1 MSTRH
6 SIPKMLRTI
15 RPPLKSLLRHSYLR
29 FKEQLRD
36 PGRAQRVLLKELVHN
51 LASTEYGRSLGV
63 RGEDDYK
70 AFSRR
75 TPIAGYDE
83 LRPWIESQKSHEGHS
98 IVSGPVLFYEK
109 TSGSSGPVKY
119 IPYTSGLKGSF
130 NRMFSIWLY
139 DLLEHG
145 PRFETGRIF
154 ISVSPSFGDAQATKR
169 GIKVGLDDDADYLN
183 SWMRWLSK
191 RFLVAPASIKKL
203 RDPADFKHVLSA
215 LLLAEPDLEVISI
228 WNPSLL
234 EVILDHI
241 QARGDALIDDLKSG
255 LVARGDLEFRFK
267 RQPPER
273 LALIKEQ
280 PIDWPRTWP
289 KLKLISCWTS
299 ANASSASRRLAGQFP
314 GVCVQGKGL
323 LATEAPLTLPLI
335 EARGFAPLPGEVFY
349 EFLDDRG
356 NISLLHELDAER
368 EYEIVLTQKGGLS
381 RYRIGDRVR
390 VTHSYKATPCLEFI
404 GRSGEVCDLVGE
416 KLSESFARE
425 CLSRLPLESSRFQT
439 LLPVMPERG
448 RCHYVLLLDEPPS
461 CATSIEE
468 RLDEAL
474 CDAYHYRNARRLGQ
488 LDPATVRVAPN
499 LRDAYN
505 EYFMMKGMKFGD
517 IKHQF
522 IVRRLDD
529 AANLMA
535 ILDSSQLLASAHS
548 KAE

>member
-1 MSTRH
+1 M
-6 SIPKMLRTI
+6 IGII
-15 RPPLKSLLRHSYLR
+15 RPALNALLRHSYIR
-29 FKEQLRD
+29 FKEQLGD
-36 PGRAQRVLLKELVHN
+36 PGRAQRVLLKELVRN
-51 LASTEYGRSLGV
+51 LAATEYGRSLGV
-63 RGEDDYK
+63 REGDDYD

-83 LRPWIESQKSHEGHS
+83 LKPWIESQKSHERHS
-98 IVSGPVLFYEK
+98 IVSEPVLFYEK

-130 NRMFSIWLY
+130 NRMFSVWLH

-145 PRFETGRIF
+145 PRFETGRLF
-154 ISVSPSFGDAQATKR
+154 ISVSPAFGDAQATKR

-203 RDPADFKHVLSA
+203 REPGDFKHVLAA
-215 LLLAEPDLEVISI
+215 LLLAEPGLEVISI

-234 EVILDHI
+234 EVILDYI
-241 QARGDALIDDLKSG
+241 QASADALIDDLKSG
-255 LVARGDLEFRFK
+255 LIARGNLEFRFR

-273 LALIKEQ
+273 LAILKDQ
-280 PIDWPRTWP
+280 PIDWARTWP

-299 ANASSASRRLAGQFP
+299 AHASSISRRLARQFP
-314 GVCVQGKGL
+314 GVRVQGKGL

-335 EARGFAPLPGEVFY
+335 EARGFVPLPGEVFY
-349 EFLDDRG
+349 EFLDDRE
-356 NISLLHELDAER
+356 NISLLHELETGC
-368 EYEIVLTQKGGLS
+368 EYEIVLTQKGGLY

-390 VTHSYKATPCLEFI
+390 VTHSYKSTPCLEFI
-404 GRSGEVCDLVGE
+404 GRNDEVCDLVGE
-416 KLSESFARE
+416 KLNESFARE
-425 CLSRLPLESSRFQT
+425 CLSTLQLESSRFQT

-448 RCHYVLLLDEPPS
+448 RCHYVLILDELPG
-461 CATSIEE
+461 CGTSIEE

-474 CDAYHYRNARRLGQ
+474 CDAHHYRNARRLGQ
-488 LDPATVRVAPN
+488 LDPARVRVAPHV
-499 LRDAYN
+499 REAYN
-505 EYFMMKGMKFGD
+505 EYFMMKGMKWGG
-517 IKHQF
+517 IKHQY

-535 ILDSSQLLASAHS
+535 ILTDSGQLLNSAHS